1 MAVPDRVKPHRK
13 RRHGGSRMACLAGLA
28 LMLAA
33 LAAGFLSRLYL
44 SLDVFS
50 NFTPQLAVAAGAFL
64 IAYFLPGMRLTFAT
78 ILILAGIAG
87 IGAFARHESSRIAA
101 LPAYAAEA
109 GESPLRLMS
118 FNIHVSN
125 TSPQAVVE
133 EVERQDPDVVA
144 LIEITP
150 ENQAVADRLA
160 ARYPHRAE
168 CIADANCHLLLL
180 SKVPISASDM
190 RGNWQGPS
198 YIRARLGGAFDGL
211 TIIAV
216 HTDRPPQYWVQNQ
229 QFEALVALIHEVEG
243 HKVVMGDFN
252 STAFSRLN
260 RQFTASSGLNR
271 ITWLPSWPALFA
283 LPQLGIDH
291 IFLSPAL
298 RVLKE
303 PVIGESA
310 GSDHYPVIATVGVPH

>member
-1 MAVPDRVKPHRK
+1 
-13 RRHGGSRMACLAGLA
+13 MACLAGLA

-50 NFTPQLAVAAGAFL
+50 NFTPQLTVAAGAFL
-64 IAYFLPGMRLTFAT
+64 IAYFLPGLRLTFAT
-78 ILILAGIAG
+78 ILIVAGIAG

-101 LPAYAAEA
+101 LPAYAAET

-118 FNIHVSN
+118 FNINFGN
-125 TSPQAVVE
+125 TDPGAVVD

-150 ENQAVADRLA
+150 ENRTVADRLA

-168 CIADANCHLLLL
+168 CMADANCHLLLL

-190 RGNWQGPS
+190 RGNWQGPA

-211 TIIAV
+211 TIIAL
-216 HTDRPPQYWVQNQ
+216 HTVRPPKYRVQNQ
-229 QFEALVALIHEVEG
+229 QFEELVSLIHEVEG

-252 STAFSRLN
+252 ATAFSRLN
-260 RQFTASSGLNR
+260 RQLTASSGLNR

-291 IFLSPAL
+291 IFLSPGL